1 MRARAHEQPA
11 ITMSE
16 NPDGPSFAADYLL
29 RILTALSEDGRLH
42 AALGEEPLSRL
53 LLRVQNDG
61 LVVEPTPTSE
71 ASDDVLAAISDA
83 VSDAIGRAETPAGN
97 VVLPPGLSR
106 PGAGVG
112 PHLIAA
118 RSHLNSGNPGRAL
131 TIIESAMRRW
141 PDNVELCT
149 YHAVTLAALGNLEQG
164 VAAYERVLELSPH
177 SVFALAG
184 AAQLLIRLGRWRAA
198 RRYIDRG
205 LKLRADDPSLL
216 HLLALCHE
224 YAREYEAAEEALK
237 QALKAD
243 PDLHG
248 AMADLQ
254 RIRTSRRVDEEVEF
268 VDEDDEEQEP
278 EIVLGTAETV
288 PAKAPPA
295 PPLQGAGDDH
305 GASWATATRAPLPAD
320 AVLCPKCGQ
329 PNPRQTAFCIK
340 CGYRMKR

>member
-1 MRARAHEQPA
+1 MND
-11 ITMSE
+11 S
-16 NPDGPSFAADYLL
+16 PDGPSFAADYLL
-29 RILTALSEDGRLH
+29 RILTALNEDGRLH
-42 AALGEEPLSRL
+42 AALGEDPLSRL
-53 LLRVQNDG
+53 VLRVQDDG
-61 LVVEPTPTSE
+61 LVVEPTPETE
-71 ASDDVLAAISDA
+71 ASDEMLAAISDA
-83 VSDAIGRAETPAGN
+83 VSDALGRAETPAGS

-106 PGAGVG
+106 PGAGIG

-131 TIIESAMRRW
+131 AIIEGALKRW

-164 VAAYERVLELSPH
+164 VAAYERVLGLSPR
-177 SVFALAG
+177 SVFALSG

-205 LKLRADDPSLL
+205 LELRADDPSLL

-224 YAREYEAAEEALK
+224 YSREYEAAEEALK
-237 QALKAD
+237 KALKAD

-268 VDEDDEEQEP
+268 VDEDHVDQEP

-288 PAKAPPA
+288 PAKAPPTST
-295 PPLQGAGDDH
+295 PQGAGDDH
-305 GASWATATRAPLPAD
+305 GASWATAVRTQTPAD
-320 AVLCPKCGQ
+320 AVPCPDCGE
-329 PNPRQTAFCIK
+329 PNPRQAAFCIK
-340 CGYRMKR
+340 CGYRIER